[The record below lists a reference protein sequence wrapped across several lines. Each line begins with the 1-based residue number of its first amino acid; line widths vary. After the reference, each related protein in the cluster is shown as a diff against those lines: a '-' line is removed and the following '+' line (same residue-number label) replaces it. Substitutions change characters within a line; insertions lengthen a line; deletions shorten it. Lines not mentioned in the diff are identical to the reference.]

1 MFTRRKKEEEEY
13 IFKIDFLLKNIKSN
27 GLLCI
32 NINDIFIHIYL
43 FTVFGLLFRGETCEI
58 MCKL

>member
-13 IFKIDFLLKNIKSN
+13 IFKIEIELEFLLKNIKSN

-32 NINDIFIHIYL
+32 NINAIFIHIFIY
-43 FTVFGLLFRGETCEI
+43 
-58 MCKL
+58 

>member
-13 IFKIDFLLKNIKSN
+13 IFRVVNMRHSLLLKNIKSN

-32 NINDIFIHIYL
+32 HINVIFIHIFIY
-43 FTVFGLLFRGETCEI
+43 
-58 MCKL
+58 